1 VRCRGAAVALLTLS
15 IALAGCSTYAA
26 SRYVASADTGE
37 ALRAYRGTRTVA
49 VGPFVATVP
58 NQREMKCREKGHFT
72 TPDGETFEEFVRQ
85 AFVSEL
91 TKADLYAPGAP
102 VTLTGRLL
110 TIDFSQ
116 GVADASW
123 TFQFEL
129 RSSNGQ
135 WVTVLERY
143 PIEGGADPA
152 ACRQTARALMPA
164 VQHLVSK
171 IVRHPGFP
179 RLLNTTR

>member
-1 VRCRGAAVALLTLS
+1 MSHTHAGMALCTQAPLATCSRCS
-15 IALAGCSTYAA
+15 D
-26 SRYVASADTGE
+26 SRYLVSADTAQ
-37 ALRAYRGTRTVA
+37 ALRPYRGTRTVA

-58 NQREMKCREKGHFT
+58 NQREMKCRKKGTFT

-91 TKADLYAPGAP
+91 TNADLHAPGAP

-143 PIEGGADPA
+143 PIEGGADPS
-152 ACRQTARALMPA
+152 ACRETARALMPA
-164 VQHLVSK
+164 LQHLVAK

-179 RLLNTTR
+179 RLLSATQ

>member
-1 VRCRGAAVALLTLS
+1 MRRRDVTLALLVPM
-15 IALAGCSTYAA
+15 IALAGCSTYVAD
-26 SRYVASADTGE
+26 RYVASADTGQ
-37 ALRAYRGTRTVA
+37 ALRAYQGKATVA
-49 VGPFVATVP
+49 VGPFAAAVP

-110 TIDFSQ
+110 TLDFSQ
-116 GVADASW
+116 GVANASW
-123 TFQFEL
+123 TFRFEL
-129 RSSNGQ
+129 RSTNKQ

-143 PIEGGADPA
+143 PIAGGADPD

-164 VQHLVSK
+164 VQHLLAK
-171 IVRHPGFP
+171 IVRHPSFP
-179 RLLNTTR
+179 RLLSATP